1 MNSRLLWCWFGYA
14 YRVER
19 ASISTFHADRIIK
32 KKKSPSH
39 LMKPTSLLAN
49 ILILLVAF
57 LATDNNQGSNRG
69 LECSQLIQALALNT
83 LLTFGEILG
92 LSCKLLCSNF
102 LIHKIGVILT
112 AVLAENS

>member
-1 MNSRLLWCWFGYA
+1 
-14 YRVER
+14 
-19 ASISTFHADRIIK
+19 
-32 KKKSPSH
+32 
-39 LMKPTSLLAN
+39 MKPTSLLAN

-92 LSCKLLCSNF
+92 LSCKLLCSDL